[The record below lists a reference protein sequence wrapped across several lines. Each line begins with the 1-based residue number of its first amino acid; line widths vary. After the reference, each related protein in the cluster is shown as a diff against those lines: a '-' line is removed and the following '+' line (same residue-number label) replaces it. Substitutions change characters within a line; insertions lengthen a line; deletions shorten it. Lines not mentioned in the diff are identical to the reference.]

1 MMKKVVPLVILVVA
15 LSLVAAGCVS
25 VEEHVK
31 VSSDG
36 KIALLK
42 MAINMSRD
50 VYSLALSNTSEGSF
64 CADFRENLTDYEK
77 EHFTCEEKVSGETAT
92 IVITGKDIDPS
103 KLTGDTKMKVE
114 KQSDYI
120 EFWDYTW
127 YEEGKKEEKNETD
140 WDKEIAS
147 LFTID
152 YYLEMP
158 GEIVDSNAQVVNGNK
173 AEWHWNLYVASK
185 RPIYAKAKVEE
196 KKGLCGPAFLV
207 GLAIVPLLLRRC

>member
-77 EHFTCEEKVSGETAT
+77 
-92 IVITGKDIDPS
+92 
-103 KLTGDTKMKVE
+103 
-114 KQSDYI
+114 
-120 EFWDYTW
+120 
-127 YEEGKKEEKNETD
+127 
-140 WDKEIAS
+140 
-147 LFTID
+147 
-152 YYLEMP
+152 
-158 GEIVDSNAQVVNGNK
+158 
-173 AEWHWNLYVASK
+173 
-185 RPIYAKAKVEE
+185 
-196 KKGLCGPAFLV
+196 
-207 GLAIVPLLLRRC
+207 